1 MTKPPSF
8 LSGGFYD
15 ECPFRVELIIIKLN
29 IGSIKRFFIIMRGNC
44 IHKKQITRI
53 IDFIFSIWTKSAILN
68 LN

>member
-29 IGSIKRFFIIMRGNC
+29 IGLIKGFFIIMRGNC
-44 IHKKQITRI
+44 IHKKQIT
-53 IDFIFSIWTKSAILN
+53 
-68 LN
+68 